1 MQRIA
6 TKKDK
11 EDKMCE
17 ENWDMKEQSILY
29 KTWKLQGMD
38 HIFKVKIQMKL
49 PFFWNSEMKNNQ
61 PWKKKCGVGQ
71 TKK

>member
-17 ENWDMKEQSILY
+17 ENWEIKEPSSLY

-38 HIFKVKIQMKL
+38 HIFKVTIQMKF
-49 PFFWNSEMKNNQ
+49 PISWNSEMKNNH
-61 PWKKKCGVGQ
+61 PWGKSEDWIN
-71 TKK
+71 

>member
-1 MQRIA
+1 MTTEELDKIQIIA

-17 ENWDMKEQSILY
+17 ENWYLKEQSVVC

-38 HIFKVKIQMKL
+38 HIFRVTIQMKEL
-49 PFFWNSEMKNNQ
+49 NYPISETVK
-61 PWKKKCGVGQ
+61 
-71 TKK
+71 